1 MEASFGIEL
10 LERGRRGVTPTPA
23 GKALARHARLLLQ
36 QAEHLQQDLAEY
48 ANGIKGQVR
57 LLCNTTAL
65 SEYLPELLADFLR
78 EHPNLDIDLQELPS
92 LRITQALRQGTADL
106 GIISDAVDTHGLQ
119 TLPFRDDPL
128 VLIMPLDHPLAA
140 SPVSFIDSLQYDYVG
155 LTAHSAL
162 SVYLEEQALHA
173 GFRLQTRI
181 RAEGFDGVIRMVA
194 RGAGLGIVPQA
205 ALERWPSERNFKA
218 QPLEEDWACRTA
230 AVMRA
235 LVRATARLRQSLV
248 RRLGPALAE
257 EPVIHRRQNQQ
268 EWHAK
273 HQGHLERLGEI
284 RGDHH
289 RAHQHQAQQG
299 AVGKQAQLEGQLR
312 PAMALAIAA
321 EKQVREEDHEP
332 GEDRAEHRDRHH
344 QGERAFRVHHVQQGR
359 QGNARAGQQ
368 QRIQRDA
375 ALLKAPM
382 DLGA

>member
-1 MEASFGIEL
+1 MHFDLIDLRLYLHILEAGNITAGASRSHLSLAAASARIRAMEASLGIEL

-36 QAEHLQQDLAEY
+36 QADHLQQDLAEY

-92 LRITQALRQGTADL
+92 LRIIQALLQGTADL

-140 SPVSFIDSLQYDYVG
+140 SPVSFIDSLQHDYVG
-155 LTAHSAL
+155 LAAHSAL

-205 ALERWPSERNFKA
+205 ALDRWPLARHFKA
-218 QPLEEDWACRTA
+218 QPLGEDWARRQLLLCARSFEQLPGYA
-230 AVMRA
+230 KA
-235 LVRATARLRQSLV
+235 LFN
-248 RRLGPALAE
+248 ALAL
-257 EPVIHRRQNQQ
+257 P
-268 EWHAK
+268 
-273 HQGHLERLGEI
+273 
-284 RGDHH
+284 
-289 RAHQHQAQQG
+289 
-299 AVGKQAQLEGQLR
+299 LR
-312 PAMALAIAA
+312 KNP
-321 EKQVREEDHEP
+321 
-332 GEDRAEHRDRHH
+332 
-344 QGERAFRVHHVQQGR
+344 
-359 QGNARAGQQ
+359 
-368 QRIQRDA
+368 
-375 ALLKAPM
+375 
-382 DLGA
+382 